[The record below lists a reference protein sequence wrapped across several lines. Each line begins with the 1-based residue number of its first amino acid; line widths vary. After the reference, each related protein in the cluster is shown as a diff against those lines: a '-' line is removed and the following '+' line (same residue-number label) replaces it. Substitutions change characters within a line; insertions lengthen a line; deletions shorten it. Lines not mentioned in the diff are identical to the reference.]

1 MLTVLIFLAIILFLL
16 YAILFL
22 YYRAGWLR
30 LNEHLLNRSYEPKTK
45 ITILIPARNEE
56 QHIKNLIEDML
67 VQFYPRELMEI
78 IVIDDH
84 STDQTASIASSIKGV
99 RVISLAEITGG
110 KVLNAY
116 KKKAIEE
123 GIRQSSGELIITT
136 DADCRMCSYWL
147 LSVVN
152 FYETYHH
159 ELIASPVLFSTDKS
173 WFQTFQSIDFMTMQ
187 GITGAL
193 SFTKSGTMCN
203 GANLAYTRNAFNA
216 VGGFQGIDDIASGDD
231 MLLMYKIEKRFP
243 KRTAYLKCKDA
254 IVYTEPMPTL
264 KTFLQQRTRWAS
276 KANKFEDRRIKSVLI
291 IVYLFNAMFPILLFI
306 GFFRQTSLV
315 AFVGL
320 WLAKT
325 FVELLLLLPV
335 SKFFRKR
342 KELLFFVLLQFIHI
356 PYILYAGLSGQMGE
370 YEWKG
375 RKVR

>member
-1 MLTVLIFLAIILFLL
+1 
-16 YAILFL
+16 
-22 YYRAGWLR
+22 